1 MQERNYQEGSVD
13 ARSAHADDGRREHE
27 AAPPRFGPVPA
38 ILAGL
43 LISLSIVSSPR
54 AAVVDC
60 QANRPGAGSVLY
72 LYFPTATDSD
82 FPDDPGGWGVS
93 TSPLEPFD
101 ISDLDPGVGTTAE
114 LRNAI
119 TAGEDRLLRVRRA
132 RGADDEW

>member
-1 MQERNYQEGSVD
+1 MQARNCQECPVD
-13 ARSAHADDGRREHE
+13 SRSAHADHGRRRRE
-27 AAPPRFGPVPA
+27 AATPRCGPLPA

-43 LISLSIVSSPR
+43 LISSSVASSPQ

-82 FPDDPGGWGVS
+82 FPDDPGGWGIS

-101 ISDLDPGVGTTAE
+101 ISDLDPVVGSTA
-114 LRNAI
+114 
-119 TAGEDRLLRVRRA
+119 
-132 RGADDEW
+132 